1 MHNVCHS
8 LMPSVYP
15 PSKKKSCQTFY
26 FAWKIIIIIVWSL
39 CLFHLCFILY
49 RLYQNVL
56 ASLAI
61 ISIRM
66 DFLEV
71 DMSQ

>member
-1 MHNVCHS
+1 MYVIPLCH
-8 LMPSVYP
+8 LFTP
-15 PSKKKSCQTFY
+15 PPPPPPKSCQTFY
-26 FAWKIIIIIVWSL
+26 FGWKIIIIIGWSF

-49 RLYQNVL
+49 QLYQNVL

>member
-1 MHNVCHS
+1 M
-8 LMPSVYP
+8 
-15 PSKKKSCQTFY
+15 FY
-26 FAWKIIIIIVWSL
+26 FGWKIIIIIVWSF

-49 RLYQNVL
+49 QLYQNVL

>member
-1 MHNVCHS
+1 MQNVCHS

-15 PSKKKSCQTFY
+15 PPKSCQTFY
-26 FAWKIIIIIVWSL
+26 FGWKIIIIIVWSF
-39 CLFHLCFILY
+39 CLFHLCVILY
-49 RLYQNVL
+49 QLYQNVL